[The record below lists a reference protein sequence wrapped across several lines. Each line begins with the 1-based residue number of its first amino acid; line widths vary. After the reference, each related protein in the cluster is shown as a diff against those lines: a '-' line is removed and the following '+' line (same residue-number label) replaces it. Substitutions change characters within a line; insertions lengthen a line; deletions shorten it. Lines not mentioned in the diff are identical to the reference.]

1 MFIKATLALSFA
13 VLALAAP
20 LPQFSNKGPGS
31 GTFPFRKSCSSPRP
45 LYAMLTKVVDN
56 LPVFDGLLTSGLPVP
71 FLKKE
76 KGIVLPP
83 IYSQPLFISLF
94 QDLNPSM

>member
-1 MFIKATLALSFA
+1 
-13 VLALAAP
+13 
-20 LPQFSNKGPGS
+20 
-31 GTFPFRKSCSSPRP
+31 
-45 LYAMLTKVVDN
+45 MLTKVVDN